1 MKKLLFGWLFKSQ
14 FELSVLDSI
23 IGIIEIIIT
32 FIIILAIRE
41 IIKFIVDK
49 IKGDWSWK
57 KKK

>member
-14 FELSVLDSI
+14 FELRILDSI
-23 IGIIEIIIT
+23 IGIIEIVVA

-49 IKGDWSWK
+49 IKGD
-57 KKK
+57 